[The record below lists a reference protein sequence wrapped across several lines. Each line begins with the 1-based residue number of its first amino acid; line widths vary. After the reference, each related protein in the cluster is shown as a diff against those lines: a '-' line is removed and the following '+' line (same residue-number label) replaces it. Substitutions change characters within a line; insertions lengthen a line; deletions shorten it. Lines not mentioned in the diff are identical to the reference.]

1 MDLNASQAI
10 RLLVPKIPFIIKIV
24 TWHVLGL
31 SKTSTKWDL
40 RMELAVLFI
49 RSLLINDH
57 PRSISAQQKG
67 STGDSAVKGPMWIS
81 RVKAEA
87 PPEDDMRQAVFGAI
101 DSMKAGGETY
111 TKPEYKSIEAEW
123 TGYRSNVSKD
133 APEPSLSEPEKF
145 KKLMSDTKSN
155 VTILFFHGGA
165 YYLLDPASHRVP
177 VSKLA
182 KRTGG
187 RALSVRYRLAPQN
200 PFPAAL
206 LDALLMYL
214 YLLHPPAGAL
224 HEPVPA
230 SNIVFAGDSAGGNLS
245 FALLQ
250 LILQLHRSAPAG
262 QTPTIKFHGNDVP
275 IPIPAGVSSHS
286 PWFDITR
293 SMPSLEANAAY
304 DYLPPPSATP
314 ANFPP
319 CAIWPAAPP
328 RAEIY
333 CDGSAAT
340 HPLVSPLAAGDWA
353 GAPPAFIGC
362 GEELLADEDAAVAAR
377 LARQGVTV
385 AWEQF
390 EAMPHCF
397 AMIFE
402 AHGAGPLFLDKW
414 AAFVKAAVDDPARL
428 KTKGTWTMAKKLQRK
443 EVDVVALA
451 KMEDD
456 EVFRL
461 MNEAKEKLIKR
472 FEAKAKPTP
481 KL

>member
-10 RLLVPKIPFIIKIV
+10 RLLVPKIPLIVKIV
-24 TWHVLGL
+24 VWHALGL
-31 SKTSTKWDL
+31 TETSKKWDL
-40 RMELAVLFI
+40 RMELAVRFI
-49 RSLLINDH
+49 RSLLITDH

-67 STGDSAVKGPMWIS
+67 STGDSPVKGPMWIS

-87 PPEDDMRQAVFGAI
+87 PPEDDMRQAVFSAI
-101 DSMKAGGETY
+101 DSMKVGGETY

-133 APEPSLSEPEKF
+133 APEPSLSEQEKF
-145 KKLMSDTKSN
+145 KKLMADTKSN

-206 LDALLMYL
+206 LDVLLMYL

-250 LILQLHRSAPAG
+250 LILQLHRTAPAG
-262 QTPTIKFHGNDVP
+262 QPPTITFHGAAVP
-275 IPIPAGVSSHS
+275 VPIPAGVASHS

-293 SMPSLEANAAY
+293 SLPSLEANAAY
-304 DYLPPPSATP
+304 DYLPAPSATP
-314 ANFPP
+314 AAFPP
-319 CAIWPAAPP
+319 CAIWPASPP

-333 CDGSAAT
+333 CDGGAVT
-340 HPLVSPLAAGDWA
+340 HALVSPLAARDWA

-362 GEELLADEDAAVAAR
+362 GEELLADEDAVVAAR
-377 LARQGVTV
+377 LARQGRVV

-402 AHGAGPLFLDKW
+402 ARGAGPLFLDRW
-414 AAFVKAAVDDPARL
+414 AAFIKMAVESPAEL
-428 KTKGTWTMAKKLQRK
+428 KTKGTFTTAKKLQSK
-443 EVDVVALA
+443 EVDVKALT
-451 KMEDD
+451 ELSDD
-456 EVFRL
+456 EVFGL
-461 MNEAKEKLIKR
+461 MNDAKEKLIKK
-472 FEAKAKPTP
+472 FEAKTKPTP